1 MEIRLF
7 STKNFGM
14 IKKEL
19 KWDGDDLVLELFMI
33 VLPAFLIFL
42 TGYLGQKWIGF
53 EIRSI
58 SMAALYLM
66 SPFLAFRTFYAN
78 KLTVEYV
85 YITVFCLVLSLVLIV
100 VVLITGFFMKA
111 GRQKMAAMVLGGVF
125 MNSGNYGAPVVLFA
139 FGAVGFEYAV
149 IIMVFQS
156 FLMNTIGLF
165 AASLGGEEETTLKQS
180 LQRVVRMP
188 VLYGA
193 FLGVLLQL
201 LHVSIPPSFMD
212 AISLVADASIPT
224 VMIVLGMQLA
234 VIATKRVEYKY
245 VNAVSVIRMIVSP
258 LLAAAIVSFI
268 PANDLLKDVMILL
281 AAMPAAAN
289 TTMFAIQFG
298 TEPDLVSFTTLI
310 TTLLSILTI
319 PIVLFFLG
327 G

>member
-1 MEIRLF
+1 MRN
-7 STKNFGM
+7 SFGM

-19 KWDGDDLVLELFMI
+19 NEDGDDLVVDLLLI

-42 TGYLGQKWIGF
+42 TGYIGQKWIGF
-53 EIRSI
+53 DIKSI

-78 KLTVEYV
+78 ELTMEYV
-85 YITVFCLVLSLVLIV
+85 YITVFCLLLSFALIIL
-100 VVLITGFFMKA
+100 VLITGFFMKA
-111 GRQKMAAMVLGGVF
+111 TRQKMAAMVLGGVF

-139 FGAVGFEYAV
+139 FGATGFDYAV

-180 LQRVVRMP
+180 LQRVIRMP
-188 VLYGA
+188 VLHGA
-193 FLGVLLQL
+193 VLGVLLQL
-201 LHVSIPPSFMD
+201 LNVTIPPAFMD

-234 VIATKRVEYKY
+234 VIATKRVAYKY
-245 VNAVSVIRMIVSP
+245 VNAVTVIRMIISP
-258 LLAAAIVSFI
+258 LLAAFIVSFI

-310 TTLLSILTI
+310 TTLLSLVTI
-319 PIVLFFLG
+319 PLVLFCLG
-327 G
+327 I